1 MSNLDPS
8 VIIIGPPEID
18 FLTIVMYTLFVL
30 SAIILIFSAGFIAG
44 RIFEKWKFWVYNF
57 SSVWDGRWIA
67 KVY

>member
-8 VIIIGPPEID
+8 IIIIGPPEID

-44 RIFEKWKFWVYNF
+44 RIYEKWKF
-57 SSVWDGRWIA
+57 
-67 KVY
+67 